1 VFIMV
6 QLAMDHLL
14 NLPPAEPIAAAA
26 GSPTKRDDDAS
37 FDKHLRQAGHDHQ
50 PPAESPAQPA
60 KQKTPTDDA
69 PPAGGDAHEPEA
81 QQQTGNAAATE
92 EGEPT
97 DTNAGQ
103 EPTAD
108 QEGQTTDTSADDRQS
123 KDKVEL
129 LPTGGVA
136 ADVTAAPTG
145 AQASEESPL
154 TTPQASEESPL
165 TTTQASASAAEDNPA
180 QVTAP
185 APNGDSVNGSVKE
198 VAAVADDE
206 LPATLPSG
214 KHAATEKAAAT
225 PPETTDT
232 QSLNDQV
239 PVASVAADREATE
252 SHSGAARS
260 QRKGTGHK
268 GNSGKTS
275 AVVSQT
281 DGGAGADAAALA
293 DAAATAKLEPN
304 SDPAATPLARPHDV
318 APLAPAGPT
327 GAEPLSGSLR
337 ADAVTHGATERLTES
352 QGAAR
357 SQATGVAETERNT
370 VDTARFVQRVA
381 RGFLTSRVE
390 AGREIRLRLHPPE
403 LGHLRLQIRVQD
415 GVLTAHMETEN
426 HLARTLLLDQLAGL
440 RNRLAEHDIKI
451 DRFEVDLM
459 QQPPNES
466 PDHTAADD
474 RPDRRQALPPRTAD
488 RHARDSEPPTEVARR
503 RWTTGD
509 GQLNIVI

>member
-81 QQQTGNAAATE
+81 QQPTGSAAATE
-92 EGEPT
+92 QGEAT

-103 EPTAD
+103 EPTAEE
-108 QEGQTTDTSADDRQS
+108 EGQTTDTSADDRQS

-154 TTPQASEESPL
+154 PTTV
-165 TTTQASASAAEDNPA
+165 ASASAAEDNPA
-180 QVTAP
+180 QVTPP
-185 APNGDSVNGSVKE
+185 APNGDTVTDTVKE
-198 VAAVADDE
+198 VATVADGE

-232 QSLNDQV
+232 QSHNDQV

-293 DAAATAKLEPN
+293 DAAAKAKLEPN

-357 SQATGVAETERNT
+357 SHATGVAETERNT

-488 RHARDSEPPTEVARR
+488 RHARDSEPPTEVVRR